1 MDIYVLYGNLIKII
15 YWNFYDVTC
24 TKDAVSQAESVQ
36 YFAQQFSFAT
46 RKCCAEHHCELN
58 SSRVKSCLAV
68 PVVYADDKNICG
80 LLLYRLQ
87 QGHRE
92 FPF

>member
-68 PVVYADDKNICG
+68 PVVYAIRCVIYIYICSFITF
-80 LLLYRLQ
+80 L
-87 QGHRE
+87 
-92 FPF
+92 